1 MEQQVPVTSQ
11 KMALISAG
19 QRIVALPI
27 PFRYVFIAV
36 IVVIVVWHWRSRGGA
51 FHAAT
56 QRGGWRLAIAVVSS
70 IGMLAFGV
78 GIALGQLMI
87 GVAGFIVGGLPAA
100 ALLVE
105 GRRSS
110 RNSR

>member
-1 MEQQVPVTSQ
+1 MEKKVPVISQ
-11 KMALISAG
+11 KMTLISAG
-19 QRIVALPI
+19 QRFVGAPV

-36 IVVIVVWHWRSRGGA
+36 IVVIVGWHWRSRRGA

-70 IGMLAFGV
+70 IGMVAFGV
-78 GIALGQLMI
+78 GMALGQLMI

-100 ALLVE
+100 ALLLE
-105 GRRSS
+105 GRLRSP
-110 RNSR
+110 NSR